1 MRDLTLLL
9 LARAPLLPRDL
20 SAWGLGGSCA
30 NSSPASG
37 SCSLSGA
44 EGAPHQAR
52 YIYIYKYI
60 YIYTRVDPCIPCT
73 SFFGCST
80 SFCIDWRG
88 GKRHKHHG
96 RGGLSAALFA
106 RRGRHKHL
114 ARRGQSRRTPKVPI
128 KCENL
133 FYGDLCHPKSP
144 LSRVLLN
151 VRSLSSK
158 IYKY

>member
-1 MRDLTLLL
+1 M
-9 LARAPLLPRDL
+9 
-20 SAWGLGGSCA
+20 
-30 NSSPASG
+30 
-37 SCSLSGA
+37 
-44 EGAPHQAR
+44 
-52 YIYIYKYI
+52 YICIYVYM
-60 YIYTRVDPCIPCT
+60 YTRVDPCIPCT
-73 SFFGCST
+73 SFFGC
-80 SFCIDWRG
+80 R
-88 GKRHKHHG
+88 K
-96 RGGLSAALFA
+96 LA